1 MHPLG
6 VDVVVGADVVY
17 VEEAVP
23 LLFSTA
29 AALLTRGS
37 EARLVLAHT
46 SRRVSED
53 RIISHASAAGFTLL
67 EWSNNVTAAAAVAEI
82 SREGHMRLLVF
93 KRTL

>member
-1 MHPLG
+1 M
-6 VDVVVGADVVY
+6 VGADVVY

-29 AALLTRGS
+29 AALLTKGS
-37 EARLVLAHT
+37 DARLVLAHT

-53 RIISHASAAGFTLL
+53 KIISHASDAGFSLQ
-67 EWSNNVTAAAAVAEI
+67 EWSDDVAAAAAVVGI

-93 KRTL
+93 ERTL